1 MGKRKEKIG
10 REKMSQL
17 AKFTEMQRYLIENR
31 ERRWLAKWVV
41 CVVSIWLALVVIILY
56 LNNSYFC
63 LSDKVLITL
72 LEITVIGVLG
82 LLVIILKFYFT
93 STENNNSSEK

>member
-1 MGKRKEKIG
+1 MGKRKGKIG

-63 LSDKVLITL
+63 LSDIVLVALISITRKVLRLSI
-72 LEITVIGVLG
+72 IVLTC
-82 LLVIILKFYFT
+82 YFT
-93 STENNNSSEK
+93 STKNNNSSEK